1 MAKRDLYRRVCQQY
15 GLELVIEGM
24 RWKVVD
30 PSDGETITPATFPPF
45 VRGFMDGYAEAMQRA
60 AGQGSAVKSE
70 RRGFG

>member
-15 GLELVIEGM
+15 GLELVIEGL

-30 PSDGETITPATFPPF
+30 PSAGKPITSSTFPPY
-45 VRGFMDGYAEAMQRA
+45 VRGFIDGYAEAMQRTR
-60 AGQGSAVKSE
+60 GSAMKSE